1 LVIIATLWNG
11 IVNAIKFADPTKNFM
26 DKIVIDV
33 TNPLEFSKDMLP
45 KLAISHTDSAGETV
59 QRVLPDAKVIKTL
72 NIVGNPHMVH
82 PEFPCGPPTMFIN
95 SRLTYAEQY
104 QKQFKNSSLLH
115 SQ

>member
-1 LVIIATLWNG
+1 MVIIATLWNG

-33 TNPLEFSKDMLP
+33 TNPLGFSKDMLP

-59 QRVLPDAKVIKTL
+59 QRLLPDAKVIKTL

-82 PEFPCGPPTMFIN
+82 PEFPCGPPTC
-95 SRLTYAEQY
+95 L
-104 QKQFKNSSLLH
+104 
-115 SQ
+115 